1 MQARVT
7 MLEIDPTRMSVPAA
21 TGAFRERVLS
31 ELENQTGFQGVYVLT
46 TPEGKALLISLWS
59 DAESAEASVAS
70 GYYADQIQKFA
81 TIFRSPPGRENY
93 QVAVASG
100 PAIAPEVRV

>member
-1 MQARVT
+1 
-7 MLEIDPTRMSVPAA
+7 MLEIDPTRMSVAAA
-21 TGAFRERVLS
+21 TSAFRERVLS
-31 ELENQTGFQGVYVLT
+31 ELEKQPGYQGVYVLS

-59 DAESAEASVAS
+59 DAEAADSNVAS
-70 GYYADQIQKFA
+70 GYYAEQIQKFA